1 MPEGRGSPVPR
12 REFWRPAH
20 RGRQMGRA
28 TAAAAGDDQIGHLCT
43 SWQALR
49 FEKGGMSDDSRGL
62 SMLPASD
69 ALSSSGS
76 VANNL
81 ATTSGVREESPLLSL
96 HMHALKMGC
105 HSVEDLGSSS
115 SEPFGHRQLLR
126 DALDMPT
133 LHAEARTMLW
143 ALLSS
148 YDSAQPSE
156 DLILWPYEKE
166 LDEGSDLAFLV
177 TDEP

>member
-1 MPEGRGSPVPR
+1 
-12 REFWRPAH
+12 
-20 RGRQMGRA
+20 MGRA
-28 TAAAAGDDQIGHLCT
+28 TAAAAGDEQIGQLCA

-62 SMLPASD
+62 SLLPASD
-69 ALSSSGS
+69 ALSSAGS
-76 VANNL
+76 VANHNHL
-81 ATTSGVREESPLLSL
+81 ATTSGVREESPPLSSHIL
-96 HMHALKMGC
+96 ALNTGC
-105 HSVEDLGSSS
+105 YSVEDLGSSS
-115 SEPFGHRQLLR
+115 SEPFGHRQLVR

-148 YDSAQPSE
+148 YDSAQPSAE
-156 DLILWPYEKE
+156 TIFWPYEGE
-166 LDEGSDLAFLV
+166 VDEGSDLAFLV

>member
-1 MPEGRGSPVPR
+1 
-12 REFWRPAH
+12 
-20 RGRQMGRA
+20 MGRA

-62 SMLPASD
+62 SLLPTSD

-81 ATTSGVREESPLLSL
+81 ATTSCGREQSPPLSA
-96 HMHALKMGC
+96 HNAMNMGC
-105 HSVEDLGSSS
+105 YSVEDLGSSS
-115 SEPFGHRQLLR
+115 SEPFGHRQLVR
-126 DALDMPT
+126 GALDMPT

-156 DLILWPYEKE
+156 ETILWPYEKE